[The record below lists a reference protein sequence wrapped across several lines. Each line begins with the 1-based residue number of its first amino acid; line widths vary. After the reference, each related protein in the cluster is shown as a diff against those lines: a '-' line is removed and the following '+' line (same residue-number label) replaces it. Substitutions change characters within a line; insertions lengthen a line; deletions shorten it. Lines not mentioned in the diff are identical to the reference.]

1 MNSNKACFGRVTVC
15 LPRPL
20 CSGHTPFI
28 NMLTCS
34 GNFHLPS
41 AMPPNRCN
49 CFHLL
54 TCRSSQSICS
64 FSLVPLC
71 LDVFDFLL
79 SLQYLLPPS
88 FPGIDLVCLC
98 TVSALPNATLL
109 FLAMRFF
116 FSVIPTCSGSRS
128 RFSPSSLLNY
138 CSLVG
143 PVDNFFGPLP
153 VAEVNK
159 SIIC

>member
-64 FSLVPLC
+64 FSPVPLC

-116 FSVIPTCSGSRS
+116 FFCDSNLFWLKVQILTQLTPELLLTCWAS
-128 RFSPSSLLNY
+128 
-138 CSLVG
+138 
-143 PVDNFFGPLP
+143 
-153 VAEVNK
+153 
-159 SIIC
+159 